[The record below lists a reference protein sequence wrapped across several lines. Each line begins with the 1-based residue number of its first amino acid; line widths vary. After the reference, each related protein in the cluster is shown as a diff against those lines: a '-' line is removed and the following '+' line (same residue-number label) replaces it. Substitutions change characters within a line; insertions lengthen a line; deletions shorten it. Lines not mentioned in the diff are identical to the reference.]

1 MGYIDL
7 NEACSF
13 RNNTENSVSIED
25 RIELLDILINMEGRM
40 STSFGND
47 LVESFIAKLENETL
61 NEVSSES
68 DLR

>member
-68 DLR
+68 GLR